1 MAAAF
6 LIRLEAHKD
15 KEIVRK
21 LNLASHDGKYSPALF
36 KEYGGADLDTLWK
49 EFAER
54 HRKP

>member
-1 MAAAF
+1 VAAAF

-21 LNLASHDGKYSPALF
+21 LNIASHDGKYSPALF